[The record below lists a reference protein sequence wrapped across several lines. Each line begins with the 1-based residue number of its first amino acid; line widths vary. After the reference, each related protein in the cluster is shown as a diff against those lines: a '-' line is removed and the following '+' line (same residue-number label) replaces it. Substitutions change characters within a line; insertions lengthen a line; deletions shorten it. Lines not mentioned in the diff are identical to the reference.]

1 MKKVERRKKT
11 IWLRIFLQ
19 LSSLEK
25 QKAIHITILGVSSSR
40 NKFYNKFCHVKM
52 PRTAE
57 SVLANDESAFHP
69 TYGAGT
75 VSHPKAHVLMLG
87 PSILGGSGKV
97 SMRLGGS
104 D

>member
-1 MKKVERRKKT
+1 
-11 IWLRIFLQ
+11 
-19 LSSLEK
+19 
-25 QKAIHITILGVSSSR
+25 
-40 NKFYNKFCHVKM
+40 M